1 MEDVKMSVAELL
13 KVTAEEIEAIIV
25 PVKYADTISRPL
37 CQALYNLQICIRAME
52 AADKKPEEEE
62 KGNV

>member
-13 KVTAEEIEAIIV
+13 KVTAEEIEEIIV

-37 CQALYNLQICIRAME
+37 CQVLYNLQTCIRAME